1 MQDEVIE
8 TMTEDNLNN
17 KNEERYLVPG
27 LIRGL
32 AVLEAFSHEANEMTI
47 TDIAEILEVNRSS
60 AFRLIY
66 TLEHCGYL
74 RKASAKTYSLD
85 SKVMELG
92 FNSISKLS
100 LIDVALPEMKAIR
113 NRINVA
119 VHLSIL
125 DGTDVVFIS
134 NVQSLGS
141 FTSTVGLGTRWP
153 AHATVIGQL
162 VLANLTIEEVKQRY
176 SHFTQWDV
184 FSQRT
189 PKNLEE
195 LLTRLDE
202 VRSKKS
208 MVSWGHFNHD
218 MAACASPI
226 YKQSNHEIAAVLS
239 VSCPVSTYTE
249 ENFYQ
254 HVVPEVIQAS
264 EKISK
269 FIY

>member
-1 MQDEVIE
+1 MQEKVIE
-8 TMTEDNLNN
+8 TLTEETQLN
-17 KNEERYLVPG
+17 KNDERYLVPG
-27 LIRGL
+27 LMRGL
-32 AVLEAFSHEANEMTI
+32 AILEAFNHELSEMTI
-47 TDIAEILEVNRSS
+47 TDIAEVLEVNRSS

-74 RKASAKTYSLD
+74 RKTSSKTYSLD

-113 NRINVA
+113 NKIRVA

-134 NVQSLGS
+134 NVQSLGL

-162 VLANLTIEEVKQRY
+162 FLANLPIEEVKEKYR
-176 SHFTQWDV
+176 HFNAWDI
-184 FSQRT
+184 FSEKT
-189 PKNLEE
+189 PKNLDE
-195 LLTRLDE
+195 LLTRLAE
-202 VRSKKS
+202 VRSKKA

-218 MAACASPI
+218 MAACAAPI
-226 YKQSNHEIAAVLS
+226 YKQSGSEIAAVLS
-239 VSCPVSTYTE
+239 VSCPVSTYSE
-249 ENFYQ
+249 EIFQ
-254 HVVPEVIQAS
+254 KDIVGEVIAAS
-264 EKISK
+264 DKISK